1 MKSSITL
8 CRLVAVM
15 ITVALIKAGA
25 VHSQVPQYT
34 FLGTSLISNT
44 IPFATAAS
52 SSNKRQWVYY
62 PSNFPGAPSGYIT
75 KIYLK
80 ASAVVNPNFTGFLI
94 RMGNTNLTT
103 LSTTFVTNL
112 DTVLYAS
119 SISFSSIT
127 GNWIPITLQTPWF
140 YDATS
145 NFIVEG
151 SHQGYSPGFSV
162 MQTTLT
168 GRSVFGNSS
177 SATGSLQDRLA
188 DFGFD
193 LIPGSTDVGL
203 EAFVGLPD
211 TVCAGSLP
219 VTVSMKNHGP
229 NTMGSAT
236 INWTLNNVLQLPFTW
251 SGTLAVNATTN
262 VMIGT
267 ALIPQGTVSSI
278 KAWVGNPNGGTDTIN
293 SNDTIYKPEIHAV
306 PAPQVSLN
314 DTLLVICQ
322 GDTTVISG
330 TLTGSPPWNLVI
342 NDGTTNIPVNNI
354 ISPIFAIPLTPTLN
368 KTYTI
373 TSLSDAS
380 GCAATPGV
388 SLQVIVQIAP
398 VATITPVGNTAAC
411 QGDSVSLM
419 ASIGLNFTYDWYKD
433 GIVITGATSYV
444 LHTKTS
450 GNYSVKVTSPFGCSN
465 LSAPLS
471 VVIHPLPSVFL
482 GNDTNVVPGAT
493 VILNAGP
500 GFNSYQWSTGAATQS
515 IAVDTAGYGP
525 GIQTIWVVVRDNNYC
540 LGSDTIKINFV
551 NNPGIEERYSLPS
564 VTIIPNPADDLA
576 TICLSGNTTAE
587 VIVKIF
593 SNDGRLIRQVS
604 EFATEG
610 KLMLDVANLPA
621 GQYLLK
627 ISSEHFSSTG
637 RLMIQR

>member
-1 MKSSITL
+1 MKTGIFTSWIGSLIIAGLLLTAYQ
-8 CRLVAVM
+8 AV
-15 ITVALIKAGA
+15 
-25 VHSQVPQYT
+25 SQTPQYI
-34 FLGTSLISNT
+34 FSGPGSVIGNVSPFGTTGNT
-44 IPFATAAS
+44 RKLWIF
-52 SSNKRQWVYY
+52 K
-62 PSNFPGAPSGYIT
+62 PSNFVPAAPAGLISA
-75 KIYLK
+75 IYFRTS
-80 ASAVVNPNFTGFLI
+80 ASPTSSTY
-94 RMGNTNLTT
+94 TNLLVKMGPTA
-103 LSTTFVTNL
+103 LNTFVTGPYPATPM
-112 DTVLYAS
+112 DTVFFAVS
-119 SISFSSIT
+119 HTVSIIT
-127 GNWIPITLQTPWF
+127 SGPWLKITFQTPYF
-140 YDATS
+140 YDGST
-145 NFIVEG
+145 NFIVDVT
-151 SHQGYSPGFSV
+151 QGGYTSAITIQQQTVTGTCLYGPGTS
-162 MQTTLT
+162 TTGT
-168 GRSVFGNSS
+168 V
-177 SATGSLQDRLA
+177 ADRLVE
-188 DFGFD
+188 FGFD

-251 SGTLAVNATTN
+251 TGTLAVNATTN
-262 VMIGT
+262 VTIGT
-267 ALIPQGTVSSI
+267 ALIPQGTTSSI
-278 KAWVGNPNGGTDTIN
+278 TAWVGSPNGGIDTIK

-398 VATITPVGNTAAC
+398 AATITPVGNTAAC

-433 GIVITGATSYV
+433 GVAVTGATSYV

-500 GFNSYQWSTGAATQS
+500 GFNSYQWSTGAVTQS
-515 IAVDTAGYGP
+515 ITVDTAGHGP
-525 GIQTIWVVVRDNNYC
+525 GIQTIWVEC
-540 LGSDTIKINFV
+540 ATTITALGAT
-551 NNPGIEERYSLPS
+551 PS
-564 VTIIPNPADDLA
+564 
-576 TICLSGNTTAE
+576 
-587 VIVKIF
+587 K
-593 SNDGRLIRQVS
+593 
-604 EFATEG
+604 
-610 KLMLDVANLPA
+610 
-621 GQYLLK
+621 
-627 ISSEHFSSTG
+627 ST
-637 RLMIQR
+637 L